1 VSGKRE
7 KEHMALLIEFEDVE
21 RAGLIRWEEVIETT
35 ENVVRDIGKYGEQIN
50 HPRRRLHCP
59 TWTRVSI
66 HAGAA
71 MPFRLL
77 GMMIHSEL
85 PVVVE
90 DGTPLPHQVVK
101 GRGDYVYVLYEADTA
116 KLAAIIR
123 RRRDQ
128 TGVDYRTAATSIV
141 GTKLLMRPNSHS
153 VAIFGSSHQARS
165 HLEALARVMELR
177 RVRLFSP
184 NAEHRRAFCAE
195 MSHKLSL
202 EVEPVDRPQL
212 AMQEADVVLE
222 ASNTA
227 VPVFEGKL
235 LEPGMHVT
243 TIAGSNRELANQQGV
258 VRRPVDQETLRRSD
272 LVFVILKEQM
282 RQDEQGGIFDE
293 IKAGRLTWDKVYEIG
308 DLLAGNVQGRT
319 DPSQITFYNNNA
331 GMGAAD
337 VTLAALVYKAAR
349 ENSLGK
355 EI

>member
-1 VSGKRE
+1 
-7 KEHMALLIEFEDVE
+7 MAFLIEFDEVE
-21 RAGLIRWEEVIETT
+21 KAGLIRWEEVIGTT
-35 ENVVRDIGKYGEQIN
+35 EAVITDIGTYGEQIN

-59 TWTRVSI
+59 TWTRISI

-71 MPFRLL
+71 MPFHLL

-85 PVVVE
+85 PMVVQ
-90 DGTPLPHQVVK
+90 DGTPLPSQVVK

-128 TGVDYRTAATSIV
+128 KSIDYRTAATSIV
-141 GTKLLMRPNSHS
+141 GTKLLMRPNAHS
-153 VAIFGSSHQARS
+153 VALFGSSHQARS
-165 HLEALARVMELR
+165 HLEALAHVMELR
-177 RVRLFSP
+177 RVRVFSP
-184 NAEHRRAFCAE
+184 NSEHRRSFCAE
-195 MSHKLSL
+195 MSRRLL
-202 EVEPVDRPQL
+202 LDVEPVDTSRL
-212 AMQEADVVLE
+212 AIQGADVILE

-227 VPVFEGKL
+227 VPVFDGSL

-258 VRRPVDQETLRRSD
+258 VRRAVDQETLRRSD
-272 LVFVILKEQM
+272 LVFVILKEQT
-282 RQDEQGGIFDE
+282 RQDEQGGIFEE
-293 IKAGRLTWDKVYEIG
+293 IKAGRLTWDKVHEIG
-308 DLLAGNVQGRT
+308 DLLAGKVKGRT
-319 DPSQITFYNNNA
+319 EPSQITFYNNNA

-349 ENSLGK
+349 EHNLGK

>member
-1 VSGKRE
+1 
-7 KEHMALLIEFEDVE
+7 MALLIEFEEVE
-21 RAGLIRWEEVIETT
+21 RAGLIRWEEVIDTIEKVIT
-35 ENVVRDIGKYGEQIN
+35 DIGKYGEQIN

-59 TWTRVSI
+59 TWTRISI

-90 DGTPLPHQVVK
+90 DGTPLPSQIVK

-116 KLAAIIR
+116 RLAAIIR

-128 TGVDYRTAATSIV
+128 KSIDYRTAATSIV

-153 VAIFGSSHQARS
+153 VALFGSSHQARS
-165 HLEALARVMELR
+165 HLEALAYVMELR
-177 RVRLFSP
+177 RVRVFSP
-184 NAEHRRAFCAE
+184 NAEHRRSFCAE
-195 MSHKLSL
+195 MGRKLSL

-212 AMQEADVVLE
+212 AMQGADVVLE

-227 VPVFEGKL
+227 VPVFDGNL
-235 LEPGMHVT
+235 LEAGMHVT
-243 TIAGSNRELANQQGV
+243 TIAGSNRELASQQGV
-258 VRRPVDQETLRRSD
+258 VRRAVDQETMRRSD
-272 LVFVILKEQM
+272 LVFVILKEQT
-282 RQDEQGGIFDE
+282 RQDEQGGLFEE
-293 IKAGRLTWDKVYEIG
+293 IKAGGLTWDKVYEIG
-308 DLLAGNVQGRT
+308 DLLVGKVNGRT

-349 ENSLGK
+349 EQNLGK